1 MKVTPQINADFEDYP
16 ELAPLYDA
24 AVRRVVE
31 LMQVHDILEI
41 RRIRKTGVFDHQYDK
56 DVVTAIGVPGTP
68 NTVTAVRYAVGTA
81 LLDYL
86 SVIGISG
93 IALEVSKDEAKA
105 ISALWTGRQETRE
118 KKPDDNAVDGL
129 KPTEDKA
136 ASSLEPEK
144 VETPQPQQATQE
156 SQKQES
162 DANKEQK

>member
-24 AVRRVVE
+24 AVRRIVE
-31 LMQVHDILEI
+31 LMQIHDIAEM

-68 NTVTAVRYAVGTA
+68 NTVTAVRYAAGTA

-86 SVIGISG
+86 GTIGISG
-93 IALEVSKDEAKA
+93 ISLEVTQDEAKA
-105 ISALWTGRQETRE
+105 ISALWTGRQDKPNE
-118 KKPDDNAVDGL
+118 KTTGADDADGL

-136 ASSLEPEK
+136 TSSLEPEK
-144 VETPQPQQATQE
+144 VETPQPQQTAQE

-162 DANKEQK
+162 DKEQK